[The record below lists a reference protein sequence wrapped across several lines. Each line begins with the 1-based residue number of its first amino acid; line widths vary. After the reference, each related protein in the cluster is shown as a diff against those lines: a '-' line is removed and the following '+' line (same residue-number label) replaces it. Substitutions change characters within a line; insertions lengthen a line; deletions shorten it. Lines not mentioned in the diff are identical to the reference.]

1 MSRME
6 FRMTNT
12 LEKLPP
18 QHQGK
23 IIDIET
29 KKIMREV
36 SKANRRIAELKGYS
50 EIVPNKNI
58 LINAITLNESKESSE
73 IENIVTTHD
82 ELFTAMIKK
91 EHLIGPAKEVLNYKE
106 ALWKG
111 IELIKENEI
120 LTTNMIV
127 DIQGIIEKN
136 NAGIRKQSGTK
147 LVNDRTGEVI
157 YTPPS
162 SEAEIRELLWNL
174 EQYIN
179 EDDEVDPLIKMAS
192 IHYQFESIHP
202 FYDGNG
208 RTGRIINELY
218 LVMKGLLDSPIL
230 YLSKYILATKNEYY
244 KLLNDI
250 HQNGSWENW
259 ILYVMRGIQETSES
273 SLELLKQINML
284 VDETGDHI
292 KNVKPK
298 IYSKELVN
306 IIFTEFY
313 TRIGSIESELGV
325 TRKTASNYLNELV
338 NIGILSVEQ
347 RGKEKIFIN
356 KKLLKLIQSV

>member
-1 MSRME
+1 MI
-6 FRMTNT
+6 NT

-18 QHQGK
+18 QYMGK

-29 KKIMREV
+29 KEIMREA

-58 LINAITLNESKESSE
+58 LINAITINESKESSE

-82 ELFTAMIKK
+82 ELFSAMMKQ
-91 EHLIGPAKEVLNYKE
+91 ENLIGSAKEVLNYKE

-111 IELIKENEI
+111 IELIKETEI
-120 LTTNMIV
+120 LTTSMIV
-127 DIQGIIEKN
+127 EIQGIIEKN

-147 LVNDRTGEVI
+147 LVNDKTGEVI

-162 SEAEIRELLWNL
+162 SETEIRELLWNL

-179 EDDEVDPLIKMAS
+179 EEDDDTDPLIKMAV

-218 LVMKGLLDSPIL
+218 LVKKGLLDAPIL

-244 KLLNDI
+244 ELLNDI
-250 HQNGSWENW
+250 HKNRGWENW
-259 ILYVMRGIQETSES
+259 ILYVLRGIQVTSES
-273 SLELLKQINML
+273 SLKLLKQINML
-284 VDETGDHI
+284 IDETSEFI
-292 KNVKPK
+292 KNKLPK
-298 IYSKELVN
+298 IYSKEFVN
-306 IIFTEFY
+306 VIFAEFY
-313 TRIGSIESELGV
+313 TRIGSVESELGV
-325 TRKTASNYLNELV
+325 TRKTASGYLNGLV
-338 NIGILSVEQ
+338 DIGVLLVEQ

-356 KKLLKLIQSV
+356 KKLLKLIQSL